1 MENELAIA
9 IIPFS
14 TRLFNKNYDS
24 SSIKLD
30 RAMNE
35 LLNAIKSKHACQ
47 ISSLIT
53 PISGSE
59 KHSNDCQD
67 FSIGFVIWGPIA
79 HVSGARKEL
88 LRCNL
93 SEVSK

>member
-14 TRLFNKNYDS
+14 IRLFSKNYDS
-24 SSIKLD
+24 RSIKLD
-30 RAMNE
+30 QAMNE
-35 LLNAIKSKHACQ
+35 LLTAIKSKHACQ

-53 PISGSE
+53 PIRAS
-59 KHSNDCQD
+59 KKDSNDCQD
-67 FSIGFVIWGPIA
+67 FSIRFVIWGPIA
-79 HVSGARKEL
+79 NVSGARKEL